1 MPEKGSERYDK
12 NKTIQIDNLPES
24 LDMNALIGK
33 GRKDAT
39 NKES

>member
-1 MPEKGSERYDK
+1 MPKKGSERYGK
-12 NKTIQIDNLPES
+12 NKTIQTDNLPKS
-24 LDMNALIGK
+24 LDLNALIGK